1 MKYFLALVLPPV
13 AVLITRPGQIIL
25 NIILCIL
32 GWVPGMIHA
41 LIVVGS
47 YEADKRNEKLIK
59 AIRESG
65 R

>member
-1 MKYFLALVLPPV
+1 MKYFLALLLPPV
-13 AVLITRPGQIIL
+13 AVLMTRPKQIIL
-25 NIILCIL
+25 NIILCIVC
-32 GWVPGMIHA
+32 WVPGVIHA

-47 YEADKRNEKLIK
+47 YEADKRNEKLVE